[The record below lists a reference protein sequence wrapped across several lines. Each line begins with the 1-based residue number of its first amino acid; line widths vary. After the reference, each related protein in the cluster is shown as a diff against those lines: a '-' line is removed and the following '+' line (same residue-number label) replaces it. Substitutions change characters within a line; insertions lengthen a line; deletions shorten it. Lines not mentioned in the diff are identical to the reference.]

1 MSTLYLVATP
11 IGNLGDITH
20 RAVRILGEVDLI
32 AAEDTRRT
40 AKLLTHYQ
48 VEPQRSLFSYH
59 EHSKPQRR
67 EQLLAAL
74 EEGNVALV
82 TDAGTPGIN
91 DPGYKLIRAAIQAGH
106 QICPIPGPSAPLV
119 ALSASGLP
127 TDSFLYLGYLPA
139 KESQRRSTLKEVA
152 RLPYTLIFLETPHR
166 LLDALADLHDVLG
179 DRDIA
184 VARELT
190 KLHEEVFRGDLK
202 AATAHYA
209 QNPPR
214 GEITLVVA
222 GASEEDLTWSQA
234 RLCAAIEA
242 ALRKGAKP
250 SRLARRLA
258 KESGWPRRDIY
269 DLIVTMQ

>member
-20 RAVRILGEVDLI
+20 RALQILGDVDLI

-40 AKLLTHYQ
+40 GKLLHHYQ
-48 VEPQRSLFSYH
+48 IEPQRPPLSYH
-59 EHSKPQRR
+59 EHSKPRRR
-67 EQLLAAL
+67 EQILAAL
-74 EEGNVALV
+74 EVGDVALV

-91 DPGYKLIRAAIQAGH
+91 DPGYKLIRAAIEAGH
-106 QICPIPGPSAPLV
+106 TVSPIPGASAPLV

-127 TDSFLYLGYLPA
+127 TDSFLYLGYLPS
-139 KESQRRSTLKEVA
+139 KESQRRSTLEQVA

-166 LLDALADLHDVLG
+166 LLDALTDLHDVLG
-179 DRDIA
+179 NRDIA

-190 KLHEEVFRGDLK
+190 KLHEEIFRGTL
-202 AATAHYA
+202 AEAHAHYV

-222 GASEEDLTWSQA
+222 GASEEDLIWSEE
-234 RLCAAIEA
+234 RLHKAIQA
-242 ALRKGAKP
+242 ALREGTKP
-250 SRLARRLA
+250 SKVARRLA
-258 KESGWPRRDIY
+258 KESGWPRREIY
-269 DLIVTMQ
+269 NLVIEYQ

>member
-20 RAVRILGEVDLI
+20 RALQILGDVDLI

-40 AKLLTHYQ
+40 GKLLHHYQ
-48 VEPQRSLFSYH
+48 IEPQRPPLSYH
-59 EHSKPQRR
+59 EHSKPRRR
-67 EQLLAAL
+67 EQILAAL
-74 EEGNVALV
+74 EDGDVALV

-91 DPGYKLIRAAIQAGH
+91 DPGYKLIRAAIEAGH
-106 QICPIPGPSAPLV
+106 TVSPIPGASAPLV

-127 TDSFLYLGYLPA
+127 TDSFLYLGYLPS
-139 KESQRRSTLKEVA
+139 KESQRRSTLEQVA

-166 LLDALADLHDVLG
+166 LLDALTDLHDVLG
-179 DRDIA
+179 NRDIA

-190 KLHEEVFRGDLK
+190 KLHEEIFRGTLAD
-202 AATAHYA
+202 AHTHYA

-222 GASEEDLTWSQA
+222 GASEEDLTWSQE
-234 RLCAAIEA
+234 RLRKAIQA
-242 ALRKGAKP
+242 ALREGTKP
-250 SRLARRLA
+250 SKVARRLA
-258 KESGWPRRDIY
+258 KESGWPRREIY
-269 DLIVTMQ
+269 DLVIESQ